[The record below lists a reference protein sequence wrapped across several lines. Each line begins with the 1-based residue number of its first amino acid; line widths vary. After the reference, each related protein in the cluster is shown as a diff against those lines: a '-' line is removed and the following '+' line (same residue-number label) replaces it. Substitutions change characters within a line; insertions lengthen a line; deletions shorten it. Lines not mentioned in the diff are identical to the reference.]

1 MDVYYLIFFRIVR
14 TCCVSLKLT
23 YFSLLVSKNQLL
35 ASGSAHVCTID
46 IGFELSWSS
55 CQIFDGTVK
64 FVAQIF
70 DGKGLGMVPY
80 LFFGVVHEWNCLIGS
95 LVVQCSQRT

>member
-1 MDVYYLIFFRIVR
+1 MDVYYFLFFRIVR

-23 YFSLLVSKNQLL
+23 YFLLLVHKNQLL
-35 ASGSAHVCTID
+35 ASGSAHVCTIG

-70 DGKGLGMVPY
+70 DGNGLGMISYV
-80 LFFGVVHEWNCLIGS
+80 CLVLCISGI
-95 LVVQCSQRT
+95 VY